1 MAGLNYLPINK
12 SKNQT
17 DCFIIELDENNY
29 IFEVYWNPIEKY
41 FAFNMYDI
49 DEDPIIL
56 GRKITYNVNM
66 LDNIVDER
74 VPAVQITP
82 VNPAV
87 EDDHIT
93 YDKFMDSIKCYIFAA
108 GDE

>member
-1 MAGLNYLPINK
+1 MSKLNYLPISK
-12 SKNQT
+12 SKT
-17 DCFIIELDENNY
+17 VMDRFIIELDENNY
-29 IFEVYWNPIEKY
+29 IFEVYWNAIGEY

-49 DEDPIIL
+49 DENSIIF
-56 GRKITYNVNM
+56 GRKITYNVNI

-74 VPAVQITP
+74 VPGVEIIP